1 MTKIKKLKKEYIIY
15 FYIILCP
22 ILDIASFLF
31 RNAFDTNISI
41 STFIRPIIP
50 VILAIYIFIKANK
63 KHKLILAGIATI
75 YVVYGAIHLAVTK
88 IFFTGCSYGGIAQEL
103 QYVVNYTFLVFNLV
117 VFYYIFINKNWRKE
131 PKINNEKIKTSL
143 DTNEPISSNQ
153 IKTTHENKIVEDKS
167 VNQIKN
173 LRISILVMCTIYIVS
188 IYLAILTGT
197 SSYTY
202 PEEQIGYKGWIE
214 SGNSLSAILC
224 ISTFLILPLI
234 KDKKYRIPT
243 IIVLLLVGVYL
254 VALIGT
260 RVGLIGF
267 FLAVAVFIAVEVL
280 FSKNKVAIIGFVILA
295 VAVITVGL
303 VGSNTL
309 KRRNQMNESQYTIID
324 ESTGEVGHMT
334 GDMLKIKNSILNGTL
349 ENGFM
354 SEAQQEAV
362 LKLNDFANEHNLAG
376 NDTRTQQLIYNF
388 YLVLEQKS
396 PIGIIFGNGFET
408 NFREMIMENEIASL
422 LFNFGILGFA
432 LYAGPFLAIL
442 IYSLID
448 VIKKIKAKQKLETSY
463 LMAIAGLGLIFALS
477 YLSGYIFFNSS
488 LIAVISV
495 VAIII
500 CSNIRD
506 LRISSKRS
514 R

>member
-117 VFYYIFINKNWRKE
+117 VFYYIFINKNWRKVLKKDNE
-131 PKINNEKIKTSL
+131 EIKILLDAKIKTA
-143 DTNEPISSNQ
+143 
-153 IKTTHENKIVEDKS
+153 HENIVVEDKK

-173 LRISILVMCTIYIVS
+173 LRISILVMCSIYIVS

-506 LRISSKRS
+506 LGISSKRS